1 MPNVKCK
8 TALLVIN
15 PGTGRHI
22 ADLKG
27 MMAVFAAAGWK
38 TDTALKEFGGH
49 ARELAREAARTGYDV
64 VIGFGGDGTLNQVV
78 NGVMADKR
86 RRSIVAV
93 IPGGTANVWAH
104 EIGLPEE
111 PIKAALHLINSKAR
125 KIDLGRVARED
136 PSPEPG
142 SKARGRAKERP
153 HGDPQQFLLMAGLG
167 LDAAVLAHVSTPL
180 KEKFG
185 EVAVALATVE
195 SLPAQSAFPIE
206 LRSACAGCTDGAL
219 WEGEALQVI
228 VGNTR
233 RYGNIAEATHTAR
246 IDDGVLDVC
255 IITAGSPLTSFVHIL
270 ATLMH
275 RKPHPGHAEYFRG
288 ANFRISVPANICL
301 QLDGSL
307 VELEEPPS
315 VKGRHSRGRADDTG
329 VAMVTYRFDA
339 MPKVLRAAIPKTYN
353 GALFRAA
360 ADGPPGPHRES
371 EPDGPRGSG
380 AEPQHDAALITAALE
395 HGWKV
400 TVVGVGPDPERKGT
414 TILAGTAAKKQ
425 TKESKPVA
433 VRIDR
438 DTALLG
444 SGGKPLECDLVA
456 DLSEGDVIIVEGTR
470 NRHNVIRARRIVVM
484 H

>member
-1 MPNVKCK
+1 MPNVKIK
-8 TALLVIN
+8 TALLIIN
-15 PGTGRHI
+15 PGTGERI
-22 ADLKG
+22 AELKG

-49 ARELAREAARTGYDV
+49 ARELAKEAAGTGYDL

-78 NGVMADKR
+78 NGVMAEKR
-86 RRSIVAV
+86 RRSIIAV

-125 KIDLGRVARED
+125 KIDLGRVAREA
-136 PSPEPG
+136 PPAG
-142 SKARGRAKERP
+142 SVSRDGGPAKKRP
-153 HGDPQQFLLMAGLG
+153 HGAPQQFLLMAGLG
-167 LDAAVLAHVSTPL
+167 LDAAILAHVSTPL
-180 KEKFG
+180 KDKLG
-185 EVAVALATVE
+185 GAAVALATVE
-195 SLPAQSAFPIE
+195 SLPAQGAFPIE
-206 LRSACAGCTDGAL
+206 LRSECAGSTDGAL

-275 RKPHPGHAEYFRG
+275 RKPRPGHSEYFRG

-307 VELEEPPS
+307 VELDDPPS
-315 VKGRHSRGRADDTG
+315 VKGHSRGRAEDAG

-339 MPKVLRAAIPKTYN
+339 RPKVLRAAIPNTYS
-353 GALFRAA
+353 GVLFSAA
-360 ADGPPGPHRES
+360 ADGQPGPQKESDPDEPRE
-371 EPDGPRGSG
+371 SG
-380 AEPQHDAALITAALE
+380 AEERRDAALITAALE

-400 TVVGVGPDPERKGT
+400 TVVGVAPDPERKGT
-414 TILAGTAAKKQ
+414 TILAGSAVKRNTRA
-425 TKESKPVA
+425 SKPVA
-433 VRIDR
+433 VRIDG

-444 SGGKPLECDLVA
+444 SGGKPLERALVA
-456 DLSEGDVIIVEGTR
+456 GLSEGDVIIVEGAR
-470 NRHNVIRARRIVVM
+470 SKHDVIRASRVVIM